1 MDFSNLYFADLSI
14 KFTCSSTTTKTTTT
28 LPSVAIST
36 FRDLSKQFW
45 CPVDGTKKPN
55 LLIEFSN
62 SIFIKFYFK
71 AYWCWTCIQNKSAYY
86 VSSILSCLF
95 PDVKRP
101 TFFFRAFTPW
111 TPTNDPSWACRGAFS
126 TSSPPLAFYNF
137 RKLNLCSKT
146 DISKTAWINAWSFPY
161 WLSFYFV
168 DKFNFYWCCNTFLTN
183 TAIDCFQL
191 FLHAI
196 IWKWCHCCY
205 YQLLLYLHFSLIY
218 MSVFL

>member
-28 LPSVAIST
+28 LPSVAISI

-45 CPVDGTKKPN
+45 CPVEGTKKPN

-101 TFFFRAFTPW
+101 TFFSGPLPPEPPPMILHEPVVELSAPRAP
-111 TPTNDPSWACRGAFS
+111 
-126 TSSPPLAFYNF
+126 
-137 RKLNLCSKT
+137 
-146 DISKTAWINAWSFPY
+146 
-161 WLSFYFV
+161 
-168 DKFNFYWCCNTFLTN
+168 
-183 TAIDCFQL
+183 
-191 FLHAI
+191 H
-196 IWKWCHCCY
+196 
-205 YQLLLYLHFSLIY
+205 LHFTTFENSIFVQKRTL
-218 MSVFL
+218 VKLLE